1 MVYYCAL
8 RALTDRL
15 IGNGCDLELVGYA
28 QEEVDA
34 FRLIAI
40 PDVVVAVDIVV
51 ELEEYSEVGLR
62 VLIAERLRADSGL
75 VLTAEAE
82 LDNRFECALEAA
94 FGIGH
99 RDECGATA
107 DKAIV
112 GIERPMLIDTGI
124 DTQAC
129 VPFSTVVHAF
139 WIDFDLR
146 VAGFIEMTAFVQIL
160 MAEGF
165 PKIVVSPEVDIDDVL
180 VVVGERSAN
189 LTAAI
194 IGVEVGESTGEDSA
208 IDKGDRIDGSDS
220 RKAVLLISISTVDV
234 DKQITIGADMEAE
247 LCIDRGISS
256 NMVGGDT
263 RVDFPIRHTRHI
275 VLESPHCQAALCHA
289 VDGEPFLGNLRLK
302 LDLRRWRKGNIIQIR
317 QELPTPDI
325 DIEIDAYM
333 DRKAVAEVGIVW
345 LDTQCVAGIKQ
356 GVCHLVGLQK
366 GILHE
371 DIAADM
377 VDIGM
382 PVDIRGGA
390 NLMLGDILRQG
401 KERISDLRLVLDVG
415 LVVALY
421 SYERI
426 DRPYILLILGL
437 QIAKMFDGEPFIAI
451 VVATIAGIETVGAT
465 DAEIEVASREGMAE
479 IESDTRIA
487 FGMRTPLCTMISID
501 IEDTIL
507 AVVEMVSKIEES
519 IVMPKTASH
528 ESVVGIRRGETH
540 RLTEQ
545 GVAIEGRCEEGI
557 VVGIINLRL
566 GQIGLY
572 HLWTDIDLARRLH
585 HGLELP
591 LDGNIAV
598 ERRILLRTDSRNY
611 E

>member
-1 MVYYCAL
+1 MHCGV
-8 RALTDRL
+8 ALTDRL
-15 IGNGCDLELVGYA
+15 IGNGCDLELVGYT
-28 QEEVDA
+28 QKEVDA

-40 PDVVVAVDIVV
+40 PNVVVAVDIVV

-82 LDNRFECALEAA
+82 LDNRFECALKDTG
-94 FGIGH
+94 GIGY

-112 GIERPMLIDTGI
+112 GIERPMFVDTGI
-124 DTQAC
+124 DAQAC

-139 WIDFDLR
+139 GIDLDLR

-160 MAEGF
+160 VLEGF

-180 VVVGERSAN
+180 VVVGERSTN

-208 IDKGDRIDGSDS
+208 IDKRDRIDGGDS

-234 DKQITIGADMEAE
+234 DEQITIGADMEAE
-247 LCIDRGISS
+247 LCIDRGISAD
-256 NMVGGDT
+256 MVGGDT
-263 RVDFPIRHTRHI
+263 RVDLPIRHTRHI
-275 VLESPHCQAALCHA
+275 VLECPRCQAALCHA

-302 LDLRRWRKGNIIQIR
+302 LDLRRWCKSNIIQIR

-333 DRKAVAEVGIVW
+333 DRKAVAKVGIVW

-366 GILHE
+366 GILHK

-401 KERISDLRLVLDVG
+401 KERISDLRLVLNVG
-415 LVVALY
+415 FIIALY

-437 QIAKMFDGEPFIAI
+437 QIAEMLDGEPFIAI

-465 DAEIEVASREGMAE
+465 DTEIEVASRERMAE
-479 IESDTRIA
+479 IEADACIA
-487 FGMRTPLCTMISID
+487 VGTPAPLCPVIGID
-501 IEDTIL
+501 IEDAIL
-507 AVVEMVSKIEES
+507 AVVEMVSKIEEG
-519 IVMPKTASH
+519 IGMPQTASH
-528 ESVVGIRRGETH
+528 ESVVGIWRDETH
-540 RLTEQ
+540 RLAEQ
-545 GVAIEGRCEEGI
+545 RVAIEGGCEEGI
-557 VVGIINLRL
+557 VVGIVNLRL
-566 GQIGLY
+566 GQIGFY
-572 HLWTDIDLARRLH
+572 HLGTDIDFARRLH